1 MSFTV
6 LKIFKDKTY
15 IKDLQKL
22 KDDKLYLI
30 IQEFKKELEKLT
42 NIKNTQLKDLKKVC
56 NETTEIIKDIRLI
69 LMSYKDVYYEEMS
82 NNNNIKK
89 ENINEIL
96 YEMERIELI
105 LKDLKALKINT
116 RKVNK
121 LVNDLLI
128 FIRLLSLTISELDNN

>member
-1 MSFTV
+1 MSLPFEY
-6 LKIFKDKTY
+6 FKNMEH

-82 NNNNIKK
+82 NQNNRKR
-89 ENINEIL
+89 ENINDML
-96 YEMERIELI
+96 YEIDKIELF
-105 LKDLKALKINT
+105 LKDLKTLKINST
-116 RKVNK
+116 KVKK
-121 LVNDLLI
+121 LTNDLLI
-128 FIRLLSLTISELDNN
+128 FIRLLNLTISELNNN